1 MSGEIAGKKGMHG
14 TCAAV
19 RRCENLRPEC
29 KSSAGL
35 SALDLIGIL
44 NHALTGV
51 AIFFR
56 AFGPANARASQCPV
70 FATAS

>member
-44 NHALTGV
+44 SHALTGV
-51 AIFFR
+51 AILLPGLR
-56 AFGPANARASQCPV
+56 PSPIVLNVRDRSD
-70 FATAS
+70 